1 MPLPESS
8 INVEENVLERSNA
21 AWRHKHY
28 VPNQN
33 FVVLSIVD
41 TGKPPAAIK
50 IFGTYASVAE
60 ANEASAAI
68 SGEND
73 FFDVYVADTN
83 AWLPVPCSR
92 EFVENTHYQEQKMN
106 TIKEGFALL
115 KEKNA
120 KTLVDTIK
128 QDREDKKARAKADN

>member
-1 MPLPESS
+1 MPLPECNV
-8 INVEENVLERSNA
+8 NVEEDVRERSEA

-28 VPNQN
+28 GHNQN

-50 IFGTYASVAE
+50 IFGAYTSVAE

-92 EFVENTHYQEQKMN
+92 EFAENTHYPRTEDEHGSLSSKRR
-106 TIKEGFALL
+106 
-115 KEKNA
+115 
-120 KTLVDTIK
+120 TLIHLSTP
-128 QDREDKKARAKADN
+128 